1 MKGVF
6 VAALILVI
14 VGALNWGLVGAFKF
28 DLVAAL
34 FGDGTGLS
42 RTVYT
47 LVGVAAVV
55 LAFTTAPMIRG
66 RGTVG
71 A

>member
-6 VAALILVI
+6 VAALVLVL
-14 VGALNWGLVGAFKF
+14 VGALNWGLVGAFNF

-34 FGDGTGLS
+34 FGDGSGLS

-47 LVGVAAVV
+47 LVGIAALV
-55 LAFTTAPMIRG
+55 LAFTTAPVLRG
-66 RGTVG
+66 RAPLTH
-71 A
+71 